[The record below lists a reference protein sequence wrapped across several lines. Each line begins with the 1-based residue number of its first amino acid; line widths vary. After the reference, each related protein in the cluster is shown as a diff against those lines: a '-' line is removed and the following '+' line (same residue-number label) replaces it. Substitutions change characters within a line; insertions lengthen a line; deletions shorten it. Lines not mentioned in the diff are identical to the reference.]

1 MANYSIWSPP
11 RGPPLN
17 KKHLSQIVMDN
28 PPRMVFGQDE
38 KICYNMGGG
47 AFGPAGR
54 GVDSTNLFPSMKFRS
69 ER

>member
-17 KKHLSQIVMDN
+17 KKHLSQIAMDN

-38 KICYNMGGG
+38 KICYNIKGWGLRASREG
-47 AFGPAGR
+47 CRFY
-54 GVDSTNLFPSMKFRS
+54 
-69 ER
+69 